1 MMLPVWWDGENV
13 TDPALTMDPNQ
24 IEGIME
30 IVQQYY
36 VDMSWGKMNLTWGMM
51 PQQVLTGQTAAAPD
65 FNPTAEAARAIVS
78 AQYTK
83 GVDYDGIALVYFSAN
98 SGPFSGGGGWAGVNG
113 DFMWMSY
120 EMGFAVTR
128 HEVG

>member
-36 VDMSWGKMNLTWGMM
+36 VDMSWGKMNLTWQML

-65 FNPTAEAARAIVS
+65 FTPTADAARAIVS

-83 GVDYDGIALVYFSAN
+83 GVDYDGIALVYFTAT
-98 SGPFSGGGGWAGVNG
+98 SGPFSGGGGWASVNG

-120 EMGFAVTR
+120 EMGFSVTR